1 MSAKSR
7 QSLLRA
13 KLAQQILSKAKG
25 FTLIE
30 LLVVIVIVGV
40 LSAIAIPQFLN
51 QVRRSRAA
59 EGQTAL
65 TAVSRASEAYRLDTS
80 VYPDWE
86 NIDPNQCN
94 RDDRAIPDYCGVNGD
109 KFLNDPW
116 EAITPIYKEPEFAN
130 EPGSQKGV
138 RITTEADTGKGPAY
152 VNLGNKPIKC
162 EIGLGDQ
169 ATEVQQNSQ
178 YFVGRSCNVFD
189 AD

>member
-80 VYPDWE
+80 VYPDWQTST
-86 NIDPNQCN
+86 PNMQ
-94 RDDRAIPDYCGVNGD
+94 
-109 KFLNDPW
+109 
-116 EAITPIYKEPEFAN
+116 
-130 EPGSQKGV
+130 
-138 RITTEADTGKGPAY
+138 
-152 VNLGNKPIKC
+152 
-162 EIGLGDQ
+162 
-169 ATEVQQNSQ
+169 
-178 YFVGRSCNVFD
+178 
-189 AD
+189 